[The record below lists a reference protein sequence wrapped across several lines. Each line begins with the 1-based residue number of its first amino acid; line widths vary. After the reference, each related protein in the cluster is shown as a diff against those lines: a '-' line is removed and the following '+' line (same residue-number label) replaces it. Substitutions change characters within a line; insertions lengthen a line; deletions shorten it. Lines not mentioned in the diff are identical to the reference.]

1 MHLQDTKQ
9 IVLSIDRHPNELIGI
24 KDRLISR
31 FKSGLIVDIQP
42 PNLET
47 RIAILMADAQINN
60 LDINYKITEFI
71 ASSITDDV
79 RIMKSVLIRLLAISS
94 LKHEDITMSLAQA
107 VLRDMVGEK
116 LIQKVTVK
124 QIAKYVCNKLDVSE
138 RTIRGKSRIK
148 NIATARQI
156 IMFISI

>member
-1 MHLQDTKQ
+1 MLLIDDVQFFEGKEQTQEQFFHLFNNLYQEGKQ
-9 IVLSIDRHPNELIGI
+9 IVLSIDRHPNDLVGI

-47 RIAILMADAQINN
+47 RIAILMADAKINN

-71 ASSITDDV
+71 ASSITDDI

-94 LKHEDITMSLAQA
+94 LKHEDITMSLSQ
-107 VLRDMVGEK
+107 G
-116 LIQKVTVK
+116 
-124 QIAKYVCNKLDVSE
+124 CS
-138 RTIRGKSRIK
+138 S
-148 NIATARQI
+148 
-156 IMFISI
+156 